1 MKRIIL
7 CALLALDSCNA
18 PISDEARTSV
28 VGMTLPD
35 LLSCAGRPDK
45 TIQAG
50 PEDWIVQYEQ
60 NQAVQPPFTLKSAF
74 VVSGELDIGA
84 RGMCHAVFRVHR
96 GYVAAVHFTG
106 PSLTA
111 SGANGACVP
120 LIRECV
126 TRADHTTLPQ
136 GYQVGDWLHD

>member
-1 MKRIIL
+1 MRAALASIAIL
-7 CALLALDSCNA
+7 LGACTA
-18 PISDEARTSV
+18 PVSNEARTSV

-45 TIQAG
+45 VLHAA
-50 PEDWIVQYEQ
+50 PDDWIVQYEQ
-60 NQAVQPPFTLKSAF
+60 NQAVQPPFTLKSSF
-74 VVSGELDIGA
+74 IVNGEVDIGA
-84 RGMCHAVFRVHR
+84 RGMCHVIFRVHR

-126 TRADHTTLPQ
+126 TRADHTTLPNR
-136 GYQVGDWLHD
+136 YNVGDWLHE